1 MVLSTRV
8 RVLLM
13 AMVVVGMA
21 LGIICVLGAVGS
33 ASPNNN
39 NDDHRDDKG
48 RILTVVGK
56 TPENKVLD
64 LGAQGPTQ
72 DDMRVVNAPLYNAT
86 GMERIGRFDLLCAI
100 TDPADE
106 SAEEAHMAQCTK
118 TFTVPGGQI
127 SVQGVEAYPNLSAL
141 APGVN
146 AISGGTGKYA
156 GATPQS
162 PQRIVTFRRTS
173 PPTLPPYETPRPTG
187 WRTTKTGPT
196 SS

>member
-8 RVLLM
+8 RVLLV

-21 LGIICVLGAVGS
+21 LGVIGVVGAVGT

-39 NDDHRDDKG
+39 DDHGDHKDRST
-48 RILTVVGK
+48 LTVVGK
-56 TPENKVLD
+56 NPENKVLD
-64 LGAQGPTQ
+64 LGAQGPSQ
-72 DDMRVVNAPLYNAT
+72 GDIRVTNAPLYDES
-86 GMERIGRFDLLCAI
+86 GKERIGRFDLFCAI

-106 SAEEAHMAQCTK
+106 SSEKAHMAQCTK
-118 TFTVPGGQI
+118 TFTLPGGQI

-156 GATPQS
+156 GVRGE
-162 PQRIVTFRRTS
+162 QRFELRGNKVIDTFRFID
-173 PPTLPPYETPRPTG
+173 
-187 WRTTKTGPT
+187 
-196 SS
+196 

>member
-1 MVLSTRV
+1 MMLSTRV

-21 LGIICVLGAVGS
+21 LGVIGVVGAVGS

-39 NDDHRDDKG
+39 DDHGDQNDRST
-48 RILTVVGK
+48 LTVVGK
-56 TPENKVLD
+56 NPENKVLD
-64 LGAQGPTQ
+64 LGAQGPSQ
-72 DDMRVVNAPLYNAT
+72 GDIRVTNAPLYNAT
-86 GMERIGRFDLLCAI
+86 GKERIGRFDLFCAI

-106 SAEEAHMAQCTK
+106 TSEKAHMAQCTK
-118 TFTVPGGQI
+118 TFTLPGGQI

-156 GATPQS
+156 GVRGE
-162 PQRIVTFRRTS
+162 QRFELRGNKVIDTFRFID
-173 PPTLPPYETPRPTG
+173 
-187 WRTTKTGPT
+187 
-196 SS
+196 